1 MKKVVLVPLL
11 IGLVYLGMPQK
22 SSAQSGELIG
32 GNILNGAI
40 TGTILGTAVMGLQN
54 SNHFAPLRVGLGS
67 GILAGTGLA
76 IYDVATLPQGQHFF
90 ISGVFNDGSNSSII
104 ILLDTVYGAGVGAAI
119 GSAIMLIGN
128 KSIVKGL
135 QYGGSAGAWAGF
147 GFGLVDSFAI
157 AERNRDF
164 ISSGF
169 SDQESLFSYNRNGL
183 TMNFIQPD
191 LFTYHNLNGNALSLD
206 IEPAL
211 HLVTFKK
218 TF

>member
-1 MKKVVLVPLL
+1 MKKAIFYTLF
-11 IGLVYLGMPQK
+11 IGLIYFGLPHK

-32 GNILNGAI
+32 GNILNGAV
-40 TGTILGTAVMGLQN
+40 TGTIIGTATMGLQN
-54 SNHFAPLRVGLGS
+54 SNNFAPLRIGLGT
-67 GILAGTGLA
+67 GILVGTGFA
-76 IYDVATLPQGQHFF
+76 IYDVATLPQGQQFF
-90 ISGVFNDGSNSSII
+90 ISGTFNDGSNSSII

-147 GFGLVDSFAI
+147 GFGLIDTFAL

-164 ISSGF
+164 ISERFLNNDSIY
-169 SDQESLFSYNRNGL
+169 SIKHERL
-183 TMNFIQPD
+183 TVNFLQPD
-191 LFTYHNLNGNALSLD
+191 LFTYHNLSGNKLSFD

-211 HLVTFKK
+211 NIVSFSKS
-218 TF
+218 F